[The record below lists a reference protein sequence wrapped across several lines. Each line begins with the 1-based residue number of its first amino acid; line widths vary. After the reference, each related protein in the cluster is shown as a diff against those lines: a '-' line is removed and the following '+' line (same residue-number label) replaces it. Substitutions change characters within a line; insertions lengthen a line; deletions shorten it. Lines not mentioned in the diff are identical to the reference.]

1 MKSAA
6 PEERELM
13 RLFVALQ
20 PAPAFRHA
28 LASVQER
35 LRAAGVTGRY
45 LPPSDL
51 HLTLAFVGM
60 WPEDITGLL
69 PRVTQPFPLALSH
82 LGVFPKA
89 KVLWAGVEPSE
100 PLDDLAGRVR
110 TALREAEIPFDP
122 KDFNPHITL
131 IRKPAGLEDGI
142 PPAITLPRAEM
153 TVKDV
158 CLYRS
163 DRGENGVQYTVIG
176 RGKGPGE

>member
-1 MKSAA
+1 
-6 PEERELM
+6 M

-20 PAPAFRHA
+20 PAPAVRDA
-28 LASVQER
+28 LASVQDR

-69 PRVTQPFPLALSH
+69 PAVPQAFPLTLSH

-100 PLDDLAGRVR
+100 ALDGLALRVR
-110 TALREAEIPFDP
+110 LALREAGIPFDP
-122 KDFNPHITL
+122 KAFNPHITL
-131 IRKPAGLEDGI
+131 VRKPAGLEDGI
-142 PPAITLPRAEM
+142 LPKITVPRASAA
-153 TVKDV
+153 VKEV

-163 DRGENGVQYTVIG
+163 RRGENGMEYTVIG
-176 RGKGPGE
+176 RGKGPGEENAGS